1 MSVSFDYTSD
11 VTHLL
16 QLIRSVERV
25 SQKHTSEIKHLQNNG
40 KVHCVVSADES
51 KSDDPKINDKNKHEL

>member
-16 QLIRSVERV
+16 KLIRSV
-25 SQKHTSEIKHLQNNG
+25 HTARHNLCHFYKHLQNNG
-40 KVHCVVSADES
+40 KVHCTVWFI
-51 KSDDPKINDKNKHEL
+51 KWMN